1 MKLIIIWI
9 MIVSSMYGE
18 IEIRQNIKALY
29 NNVELN
35 EYQEQYVFD
44 NESNNIESIKQKS
57 KRYENQIKS
66 KNLRDKNV
74 VEFWLYPNNEIKDFR
89 YLSRAN
95 HRELDKFTKEI
106 IINASKE
113 LKTPK
118 EKVPLRYIIEYDFEK
133 KKNVVYVDNQVRE
146 KIQTY
151 KNIPRGTTFFEFS
164 TKEYT
169 REFTT
174 QRDGFINF
182 NVTPN
187 FCIEKATLLTEKGQM
202 VRNVGTYNAQFNV
215 KAFKGRYKLLIQ
227 TAKDCN
233 VNLSYE

>member
-9 MIVSSMYGE
+9 MIVSSTYAE

-35 EYQEQYVFD
+35 EYQEEYIFD
-44 NESNNIESIKQKS
+44 NESNNIEIIKQKS
-57 KRYENQIKS
+57 KRYENQIQS

-74 VEFWLYPNNEIKDFR
+74 IEFWIYPNNEIKDFK

-95 HRELDKFTKEI
+95 NRELDKFTKEI
-106 IINASKE
+106 IIKASKE

-133 KKNVVYVDNQVRE
+133 KKNVVYVNNKE
-146 KIQTY
+146 SENKQTY
-151 KNIPRGTTFFEFS
+151 QNIPRGTTFFEFS

-174 QRDGFINF
+174 QRDGFINL
-182 NVTPN
+182 NVSPN
-187 FCIEKATLLTEKGQM
+187 LCLGKATLLTEKGQM
-202 VRNVGTYNAQFNV
+202 VQSVGTYNAQFNV
-215 KAFKGRYKLLIQ
+215 KAFKGKYKLLIQ
-227 TAKDCN
+227 VAKDCN